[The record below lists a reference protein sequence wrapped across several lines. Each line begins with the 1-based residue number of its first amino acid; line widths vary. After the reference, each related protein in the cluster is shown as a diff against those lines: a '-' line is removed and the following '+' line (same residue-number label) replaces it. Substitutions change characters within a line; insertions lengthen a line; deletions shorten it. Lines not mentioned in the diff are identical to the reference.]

1 VEQFWWMYN
10 HWISLVFLGA
20 IKSLA
25 LRSII
30 IVALLVLTATCADFS
45 IFEGKEK
52 QDNAHPNNPF

>member
-1 VEQFWWMYN
+1 MYN